1 MRILEVVPYYAPEW
15 QFGGPVR
22 AVYELSRALADRG
35 NDVTVWTSRMSSA
48 SEHRNFSDNAGI
60 SDTGSLNVVRYSVV
74 SQRFSRRT
82 LMFITPRMILDLAAI
97 SDFDI
102 IHLHDSRSFQNVV
115 VSKAARSNGVP
126 YVLSPHGSLGY
137 EFGKVPL
144 KRAYDLLW
152 NRAILGNAR
161 RVIALTSFE
170 SQQLAEL
177 GVQAEKISVI
187 PNGIERLD
195 LGSAHLS
202 RQQTRL
208 KLGVNKET
216 IVILFVGRVAPIK
229 GVDLIVPILAE
240 LDKHDLNV
248 RFFIA
253 GPDFGGKDL
262 LEKQV
267 AEYKCQDRVECWG
280 YITNPFKTTL
290 YWASDIFLLPSASEG
305 LPIAAL
311 EAIGAGL
318 PVVSTHESNL
328 GSLAGGGQHV
338 RLVARNQRSL
348 AEAIIN
354 AIPDASVNFEER
366 LRRANEAWLQI
377 GWPVIAARMEALY
390 SECISSAG
398 T

>member
-35 NDVTVWTSRMSSA
+35 NDVTVWTSRMSGA

-60 SDTGSLNVVRYSVV
+60 SDMGSLNVVRYGVV

-82 LMFITPRMILDLAAI
+82 LMFITPRMILDLASI
-97 SDFDI
+97 SDFDV
-102 IHLHDSRSFQNVV
+102 IHLHDSRSFQNVL
-115 VSKAARSNGVP
+115 VSRAARSNGVP

-152 NRAILGNAR
+152 NRAILGNAG
-161 RVIALTSFE
+161 RVVALTPFE
-170 SQQLAEL
+170 SRQIAEF
-177 GVQAEKISVI
+177 GVPAESISVI
-187 PNGIERLD
+187 PNGIERPD
-195 LGSAHLS
+195 FDSAHLY
-202 RQQTRL
+202 RQQMRL
-208 KLGVNKET
+208 KLGLDKET
-216 IVILFVGRVAPIK
+216 IAILFIGRVSYIK
-229 GVDLIVPILAE
+229 GVDLIVPVLAE
-240 LDKHDLNV
+240 LDKLGLNV

-253 GPDFGGKDL
+253 GPDFGGKDI

-267 AEYKCQDRVECWG
+267 AEYKCQDRVELWG
-280 YITNPFKTTL
+280 YITNPFKVML

-328 GSLAGGGQHV
+328 GSLASGGQNV
-338 RLVARNQRSL
+338 RLVSRNPRSL
-348 AEAIIN
+348 AEAIVN
-354 AIPDASVNFEER
+354 AIPDASVSFEER
-366 LRRANEAWLQI
+366 LGRSKEAWLQI
-377 GWPVIAARMEALY
+377 GWPVIAGRMEALY

>member
-1 MRILEVVPYYAPEW
+1 MKILEVVPYYAPEW

-60 SDTGSLNVVRYSVV
+60 SDLGSLNVVRYSVV

-82 LMFITPRMILDLAAI
+82 LMFITPRMILDLASV
-97 SDFDI
+97 SDFDV

-115 VSKAARSNGVP
+115 VSRAARSNGVP

-144 KRAYDLLW
+144 KRAYDMLW

-161 RVIALTSFE
+161 RVIALTPFE
-170 SQQLAEL
+170 GQQLAEL
-177 GVQAEKISVI
+177 GVLAEKTSVI
-187 PNGIERLD
+187 PNGIERPD
-195 LGSAHLS
+195 IGSAQFS

-208 KLGVNKET
+208 KLGISKET
-216 IVILFVGRVAPIK
+216 IAILFIGRVARIK
-229 GVDLIVPILAE
+229 GVDLIVPILSE

-262 LEKQV
+262 MKKQV
-267 AEYKCQDRVECWG
+267 AEYNCQDRVECWG
-280 YITNPFKTTL
+280 YITNPFKTAL

-328 GSLAGGGQHV
+328 GSLLGEGQHV
-338 RLVARNQRSL
+338 RLVARNPQSL

-366 LRRANEAWLQI
+366 LGRANKAWLQI

-398 T
+398 A

>member
-35 NDVTVWTSRMSSA
+35 NDVTIWTSRMSSG
-48 SEHRNFSDNAGI
+48 SEQHGFSDNAGI
-60 SDTGSLNVVRYSVV
+60 SDMGSLNVVRYSVV

-82 LMFITPRMILDLAAI
+82 LMFITPRMLLDLAAVR
-97 SDFDI
+97 DFDI

-115 VSKAARSNGVP
+115 MSKAARSNGVP

-144 KRAYDLLW
+144 KRAYDMLW

-161 RVIALTSFE
+161 RVVALTPFE
-170 SQQLAEL
+170 SRQLAEL
-177 GVQAEKISVI
+177 GVLAEKISVI
-187 PNGIERLD
+187 PNGIERPD
-195 LGSAHLS
+195 IGSAHLS
-202 RQQTRL
+202 RQQTRA
-208 KLGVNKET
+208 KLGLSKET
-216 IVILFVGRVAPIK
+216 IAILFVGRVAPIK

-248 RFFIA
+248 RFLVA
-253 GPDFGGKDL
+253 GPDYGGKDI

-267 AEYKCQDRVECWG
+267 AEYKCEDRVEYWG
-280 YITNPFKTTL
+280 YITNPFKTAL

-311 EAIGAGL
+311 EAIGSGL

-328 GSLAGGGQHV
+328 EGLAGAGQGV
-338 RLVARNQRSL
+338 RLVSRNPQSL
-348 AEAIIN
+348 AEAIIS
-354 AIPDASVNFEER
+354 AIPDASLSFEER
-366 LRRANEAWLQI
+366 LRRANEAWLQL
-377 GWPVIAARMEALY
+377 GWPVIAGRMEALY
-390 SECISSAG
+390 SECISPAG